1 MIGAKTR
8 LAALGSLLAA
18 AAVPQTPAQAAP
30 AVSTNGSAPA
40 ATYADVA
47 DLADSARIVLRAEV
61 RKIAVV
67 EPERAPGVRPGWVRF
82 YIEGRTQALIRADTP
97 LGQSL
102 RYLVDVPLDSRGKPP
117 ALKKKVVLL
126 FADSASGAAGDLK
139 LTAPDAQLLWSP
151 AAEQQ
156 VRDIVS
162 ALVAPEA
169 PPRIT
174 GVREA
179 IHVPGNLAGEGETQ
193 FFLQTASQSA
203 AAITVQHKPGAPT
216 AWGVSFSEVAAAT
229 GEPPRPGTLSWYR
242 LACFLPKTLPVGVN
256 LSDGPEARAQAEA
269 DYAKVLAD
277 LGPCERTRSG

>member
-1 MIGAKTR
+1 MR

-18 AAVPQTPAQAAP
+18 AAIPQTPAQAGP
-30 AVSTNGSAPA
+30 TVSTNGSAPA

-61 RKIAVV
+61 RKVAVV
-67 EPERAPGVRPGWVRF
+67 EPERAPGVRPGWARLYV
-82 YIEGRTQALIRADTP
+82 EGRTQALIRADTP

-126 FADSASGAAGDLK
+126 FADSASGAAGDLT

-151 AAEQQ
+151 AAEQE

-162 ALVAPEA
+162 ALVAPDA

-203 AAITVQHKPGAPT
+203 AAITVQHKPGTPV

-229 GEPPRPGTLSWYR
+229 GDPPKPDTLTWYR
-242 LACFLPKTLPVGVN
+242 LACFLPKALPAGVN
-256 LSDGPEARAQAEA
+256 LSDGPGPRAQAEA
-269 DYAKVLAD
+269 DYGKVLAD
-277 LGPCERTRSG
+277 LGPCERTRGQ